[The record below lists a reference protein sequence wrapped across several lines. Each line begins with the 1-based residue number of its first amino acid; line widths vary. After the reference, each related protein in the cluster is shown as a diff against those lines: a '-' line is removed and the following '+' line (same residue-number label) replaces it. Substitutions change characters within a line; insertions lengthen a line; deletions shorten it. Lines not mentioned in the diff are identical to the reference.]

1 MTDKMEEKRMTFDD
15 LKREVRSCFQVGQT
29 VTLLEESSK
38 GIKVREVKAL
48 IITFYPYS
56 VCCVIDGVVESF
68 QYYDFYK
75 FTKGKKSREV
85 A

>member
-1 MTDKMEEKRMTFDD
+1 MTDRIEEQSMTFDD
-15 LKREVRSCFQVGQT
+15 LKREVRRWFQVGQT
-29 VTLLEESSK
+29 VTLLEKSSK
-38 GIKVREVKAL
+38 GIKVREVKAM

-56 VCCVIDGVVESF
+56 VCCVINGVVESF

-75 FTKGKKSREV
+75 FTKGKRSRKV

>member
-1 MTDKMEEKRMTFDD
+1 MKNEIKEMGMTFDD
-15 LKREVRSCFQVGQT
+15 LKREVRRCFQVGQT
-29 VTLLEESSK
+29 VTLLEKSSK

-56 VCCVIDGVVESF
+56 VCCVVDGVVESF

-75 FTKGKKSREV
+75 FTKGKRSRKV